1 MLEDEIRAAIDDWI
15 EAWNSHDL
23 EGVMALFH
31 DEVVFENWD
40 GNEVRGRRELR
51 RAWTHWFENH
61 GDFHF
66 TPEDIF
72 IDLDLQKALF
82 MWELEW
88 PSMESGFEGE
98 REIRRGVDVLYFED
112 GKIIKKITYSKTTI
126 VVDGKSVRLTA
137 GE

>member
-1 MLEDEIRAAIDDWI
+1 MLKNEIRKALDDWI
-15 EAWNSHDL
+15 VAWNSHDI

-40 GNEVRGRRELR
+40 GNEIRGRRELR
-51 RAWTHWFENH
+51 RAWTSWFNDH

-66 TPEDIF
+66 TLEDIF
-72 IDLDLQKALF
+72 IDVDLQKALF

-88 PSMESGFEGE
+88 PSRERGLEGE
-98 REIRRGVDVLYFED
+98 REIRRGVDVLCFKD
-112 GKIIKKITYSKTTI
+112 GKIISKITYSKTTI
-126 VVDGKSVRLTA
+126 LVDGKSVRLTA